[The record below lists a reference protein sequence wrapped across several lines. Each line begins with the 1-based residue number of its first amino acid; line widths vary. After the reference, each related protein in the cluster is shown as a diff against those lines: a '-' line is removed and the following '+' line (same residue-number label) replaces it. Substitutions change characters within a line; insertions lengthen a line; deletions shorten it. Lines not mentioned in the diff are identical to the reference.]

1 MGRKFRHNGST
12 NTKISRG
19 KRYKY
24 DSTGNIAEITG
35 SPDMT
40 SDDIIF
46 SGTKSSI
53 RRIADLERNVSIL
66 AAKDS
71 GDGGATI
78 AKTMSGKVKFN
89 NNIEVDGTLEADG
102 NVDVAGTL
110 DVQAG
115 LTLSSSARETIQDEV
130 IKPMLTGNTES
141 GISVSYDDSANEI
154 DFDITSAPKWET
166 PRTITLGGDLSGS
179 VSIDGSQGVTLSAS
193 VADDSHNHIIA
204 NIDGLQSALNGKQP
218 SGSYVTTNSSQAL
231 GSASNV
237 LSFSANTLT
246 LERGDGS
253 TDTVNLSA
261 YLDDTNAARI
271 VSGTMASDGTA
282 TFTRDDTTT
291 FTVDMSVLLDNDNLA
306 RITSAA
312 WATSTGVLTLTRND
326 NSTVTVDLDDRYA
339 IKTGNRALGATALSV
354 SNDTIT
360 LTKGDGTSESVTVS
374 DANSDN
380 YLTGAAFSTANG
392 VLTLS
397 RTNGNVT
404 VDLDGRFTDNGY
416 ADTMNQHVR
425 TTDSPSFVAVTADD
439 FHGTATYAKYAD
451 LAERYAADAPYEE
464 GTVLVFGGEAEV
476 TSSQGY
482 ASNKIAGV
490 VSIKPAVAM
499 NSEAGNSQTHPYVAL
514 QGRVPVKVVGLV
526 SKGDILVASDIVG
539 TATVWKEADTDPR
552 MTAYIGIA
560 IEDKNVGGTGMV
572 EVKVGK

>member
-1 MGRKFRHNGST
+1 MARKFRHNGST
-12 NTKISRG
+12 NTGIQRG

-24 DSTGNIAEITG
+24 DSTGNITEITG
-35 SPDMT
+35 TPDMS

-78 AKTMSGKVKFN
+78 AKTMSGKVKFK

-115 LTLSSSARETIQDEV
+115 LTLGSVAQEV
-130 IKPMLTGNTES
+130 IMDVIGGMVSGNTES
-141 GISVSYDDSANEI
+141 GITVTYDDSSNEF

-166 PRTITLGGDLSGS
+166 ARTITLGGDLSGS
-179 VSIDGSQGVTLSAS
+179 VSIDGSQGVTLTAT
-193 VADDSHNHIIA
+193 VADDSHAHIIS
-204 NIDGLQSALNGKQP
+204 NVDGLQTALDSKQD
-218 SGSYVTTNSSQAL
+218 SGNFVTTTSSQAL
-231 GSASNV
+231 GTASNV
-237 LSFSANTLT
+237 LTFSANTLT
-246 LERGDGS
+246 LARGDGS

-261 YLDDTNAARI
+261 YLDDTNAAKI
-271 VSGTMASDGTA
+271 TSGSMASNGVA
-282 TFTRDDTTT
+282 TFTRDDSST

-306 RITSAA
+306 RITTAG
-312 WATSTGVLTLTRND
+312 WNTSNGVLTLTRND

-339 IKTGNRALGATALSV
+339 TTSGARALAASALSV

-380 YLTGAAFSTANG
+380 YLTGASFSTSNG
-392 VLTLS
+392 VLTLT
-397 RTNGNVT
+397 RTNGDVT
-404 VDLDGRFTDNGY
+404 VDLDSRYTDNGY

-439 FHGTATYAKYAD
+439 FNGTATYAKYAD

-539 TATVWKEADTDPR
+539 TATVWKETDTDPR